1 MFEGGTNMLKKIS
14 FIVLSLI
21 LFISVALVPSNANA
35 TGAEQTLSEDDYGK
49 YAIWFVANELSN
61 EDNEWTEKTRI
72 SNVVPMKTLD
82 NTIIGYTF
90 ELKTTG
96 KDTGYIFVKYNEEY
110 NEIVIAEYSPNAKPL
125 YLEAK
130 IKGNIR
136 DVYSVGAGEYL
147 VLSTNNKLYDIV
159 GNEVDKNIIAQ
170 EKPTKKI
177 KVNALNDSLKE
188 LHVSIDEW
196 MLGYDGQLIGA
207 DGTNA
212 GITDP
217 LAYLKSRYGGTWTV
231 KEEKILSVTAY
242 LQNGFSSTDINNC
255 VLSSVTTVL
264 NYYRSNK
271 GYSKI
276 PSNVYTIYSDV
287 KAIAIKY
294 GYSPSG
300 DGLWS
305 GVWPTK
311 INNIVT
317 DAFAKYG
324 YTVSGNSDYILS
336 FGTFK
341 QEIDNNRPVLFS
353 NSNGYYNDHN
363 FVVRGYRVYQ
373 SGSTTKNLLRVNDNW
388 TTSERWYD
396 YSAFNCC
403 GSLTKMS
410 K

>member
-1 MFEGGTNMLKKIS
+1 MLKKIS
-14 FIVLSLI
+14 FIVLSFI
-21 LFISVALVPSNANA
+21 LFISVVLVPSDANA
-35 TGAEQTLSEDDYGK
+35 TSAEQTLSEDDYGK

-110 NEIVIAEYSPNAKPL
+110 NQIGIAEYSPNAKPL

-136 DVYSVGAGEYL
+136 DVYSVGTGEYL
-147 VLSTNNKLYDIV
+147 VLSTNNKLYDIE

-188 LHVSIDEW
+188 LHASIDEW
-196 MLGYDGQLIGA
+196 MVGYDGQLTKA

-212 GITDP
+212 GITNP

-231 KEEKILSVTAY
+231 KEEKILAVTAY
-242 LQNGFSSTDINNC
+242 LQEGFSSTDINNC

-287 KAIAIKY
+287 KAIAIKH
-294 GYSPSG
+294 GYNPSTEN
-300 DGLWS
+300 
-305 GVWPTK
+305 GVDPFK

-317 DAFAKYG
+317 DSFAKYG
-324 YTVSGNSDYILS
+324 YSVSGNSDYVLT

-341 QEIDNNRPVLFS
+341 GEIDNNRPVLFS
-353 NSNGYYNDHN
+353 NMHGYYTNHN
-363 FVVRGYRVYQ
+363 FVVRGYRIYE
-373 SGSTTKNLLRVNDNW
+373 SGIISTKNLLRVNDNW

-396 YSAFNCC
+396 YSAFGCC